1 LFNTR
6 IAALRQVAFIRKK
19 AQGMKTSKLQS
30 LAILALALPA
40 SAQAANVA
48 NSIVGCKAKAGTQTV
63 AEFMAKNDNAGLEKL
78 KTAKIKAGDCS
89 FLSKGMAIT
98 IDKKDG
104 QYLCVRPSGGLDCF
118 WAPAIAI
125 NQNPTEPEKTP
136 ASRSRSQGRGWG
148 RHSPF

>member
-1 LFNTR
+1 MK
-6 IAALRQVAFIRKK
+6 IKKLR
-19 AQGMKTSKLQS
+19 S
-30 LAILALALPA
+30 LAILALAFPA
-40 SAQAANVA
+40 SAQAASVV
-48 NSIVGCKAKAGTQTV
+48 NSITGCKPEADTQKL
-63 AEFMAKNDNAGLEKL
+63 AEFMAKNGSSGLEKF

-104 QYLCVRPSGGLDCF
+104 QFLCVRPSGGLDCF
-118 WAPAIAI
+118 WAPAVAI

-136 ASRSRSQGRGWG
+136 SSRSQGQGRGGG